1 MRENFERLQS
11 EGIQMNISITRIE
24 TTSMLSVR
32 KESEKSSPTKEN
44 KVLKSDKKPKQPT
57 EKQKLKK
64 GDIMFE
70 KLPIQKF
77 FPITFEKCIETF
89 YRIEKNEKL
98 IFIDLKLEKG
108 WQNYLINKIQ
118 NTTNYKEVQL
128 SEPTKTRAYL
138 NVDITEIG
146 DKKVYHVYTCTYSFR
161 FVFSDE
167 YLYANMVFGLEY
179 LSNYTGELNA
189 VISQK
194 EIKKGLLNYIFR
206 KWIN

>member
-1 MRENFERLQS
+1 MNENFERMQS
-11 EGIQMNISITRIE
+11 EGIQMNISIKRID
-24 TTSMLSVR
+24 TTSNLSYR
-32 KESEKSSPTKEN
+32 KEGQKNSLTKEN
-44 KVLKSDKKPKQPT
+44 KVLKTDKNPKQPT
-57 EKQKLKK
+57 EKQKLKQ

-77 FPITFEKCIETF
+77 FPIAFEKCIETF

-98 IFIDLKLEKG
+98 IFIDLKLEKE

-128 SEPTKTRAYL
+128 SEPTKTRAHL

-146 DKKVYHVYTCTYSFR
+146 DKKVYNVYTYAYSFR

-167 YLYANMVFGLEY
+167 NLYANIMCGLEY
-179 LSNYTGELNA
+179 LSNHNGELNA

-194 EIKKGLLNYIFR
+194 EIKKGLLNYIFK